1 VDREPITV
9 SFVIR
14 DLPALHHIM
23 RFTLYHKPL
32 VIASDDGAA
41 EVQFPRSLAGVMPPS
56 HKHV

>member
-41 EVQFPRSLAGVMPPS
+41 EVQFPLSSTATESQARLG
-56 HKHV
+56 K